1 MWFEEL
7 VGFAETTGEEVRSQL
22 VLKDGTLTSM
32 VTWRAMECGR
42 LETPSLG
49 ELRAAV
55 MSDGRRPPNTVREL
69 VADVVALHQDPAN
82 AGAFF
87 QVASQF
93 NLLEMVSPAAT
104 PEMGV
109 DGYENDHTQGP
120 ACAIACGA
128 GTVYRNWYVQFASQP
143 GEFGQTANRQI
154 DCLADLGRELVNYEE
169 RLWTMRN
176 GYALASASG
185 LSKIADRL
193 RDPAEIEQLR
203 QFLRIGLQLET
214 EVTQGGVGHKVSQAY
229 CSALPVAYS
238 EHSADL
244 WEPFARLVLEAG
256 YEATL
261 LAAARNAD
269 QTGNRKVFLTLV
281 GGGAFGNRVGWIIDA
296 IRRAVKE
303 HPNLGLDI
311 AIVSYGRSQPAVA
324 ELVAGVLERAG

>member
-1 MWFEEL
+1 MWFKEL
-7 VGFAETTGEEVRSQL
+7 VGFVETTGDDVRSRL
-22 VLKDGTLTSM
+22 VLKGDTLTSM
-32 VTWRAMECGR
+32 MTWRSMECGR
-42 LETPSLG
+42 LETPSLA
-49 ELRAAV
+49 ELREAVVGAAALV
-55 MSDGRRPPNTVREL
+55 PNTVRE
-69 VADVVALHQDPAN
+69 VVGDAVALHQDPAN

-93 NLLEMVSPAAT
+93 NLLEMVSPNST

-109 DGYENDHTQGP
+109 DIYENDHTQGP

-128 GTVYRNWYVQFASQP
+128 GTIYRNWFVQFDDQS
-143 GEFGQTANRQI
+143 GEAGQSANRQI
-154 DCLADLGRELVNYEE
+154 DCLADLGRALVNHDE
-169 RLWTMRN
+169 RLWEMRN
-176 GYALASASG
+176 GYALATEFG
-185 LSKIADRL
+185 LSKISDRL
-193 RDPAEIEQLR
+193 RDPAEIELLR
-203 QFLRIGLQLET
+203 PLLRIGLQLDT
-214 EVTQGGVGHKVSQAY
+214 EVTAGGAGHKVSQAY

-238 EHSADL
+238 EYSAEL
-244 WEPFARLVLEAG
+244 WEPFARLVLEAT

-281 GGGAFGNRVGWIIDA
+281 GGGAFGNRIGWIIDA

-324 ELVAGVLERAG
+324 EFVAGY